1 MPLLGVMLLG
11 GVLVRTGNGAQQL
24 CDECWSCGGGG
35 QLTDSVS
42 IFRARSGYTVLHTG
56 AAAHSACHGAL

>member
-11 GVLVRTGNGAQQL
+11 GVLVRTGDGAQQL
-24 CDECWSCGGGG
+24 CDECWSCSGGG

-42 IFRARSGYTVLHTG
+42 IFRAHFGYPVLHTG
-56 AAAHSACHGAL
+56 AAAHSARHGAL